1 MQVIRLNKITFLFIF
16 LMGFGQR
23 AYSQIDRNQLALAD
37 SLFKAN
43 RLLSAEKIYVSH
55 LKTKPNQTENIK
67 LKLAYIAKAK
77 NDWLKELYYLSSIQA
92 TNARPEI
99 SKRLEEIGDK
109 QGLNG
114 FKMSIWDQ
122 INWLY
127 FKYFPWII
135 GFLFLIALYG
145 VSILTYSV
153 FKKSRIRKSQFTYLI
168 LYIVLIGFFANFP
181 GFLNYGI
188 ITKEKSYMRDFPS
201 SAAPVERLL
210 KKGNRINYWF
220 TRDIWVYSI
229 IESQQGYVKEDDFL
243 PVN

>member
-1 MQVIRLNKITFLFIF
+1 
-16 LMGFGQR
+16 
-23 AYSQIDRNQLALAD
+23 
-37 SLFKAN
+37 
-43 RLLSAEKIYVSH
+43 
-55 LKTKPNQTENIK
+55 
-67 LKLAYIAKAK
+67 
-77 NDWLKELYYLSSIQA
+77 LKELYYLSSIQA

-122 INWLY
+122 VYWLY
-127 FKYFPWII
+127 FKYFAFIL
-135 GFLFLIALYG
+135 GFLLLIALYG
-145 VSILTYSV
+145 SGVLTYSV
-153 FKKSRIRKSQFTYLI
+153 VKKKPIRTSQFTYLI
-168 LYIVLIGFFANFP
+168 LYIAFIGLFANFP

-220 TRDIWVYSI
+220 TRDIWVYSL

-243 PVN
+243 PIN